1 MNDGIVT
8 LTDMQL
14 TDPENLGSSPVANPP
29 CGASGSGGQPALVS
43 ASVGQSLRREEPPRT
58 SSPKELYR
66 LVSGAFVTLPRLD
79 CGDVPG

>member
-66 LVSGAFVTLPRLD
+66 LVLGAFVTLPRLD